1 MKIEANK
8 VKKWCD
14 EALSPVAWQRI
25 VVKVSPEL
33 RGTGL
38 NIKNL
43 TDPSDSILLDDGQYD
58 IIKKAIE
65 EVYDVPVE
73 VKV

>member
-8 VKKWCD
+8 IKKWCD
-14 EALSPVAWQRI
+14 GNLSPVAWQRI
-25 VVKVSPEL
+25 VVKVSPDL

-43 TDPSDSILLDDGQYD
+43 TDPSDSILLEDDHYE
-58 IIKKAIE
+58 IIRDAIE
-65 EVYDVPVE
+65 SIYNVSLEIRV
-73 VKV
+73 